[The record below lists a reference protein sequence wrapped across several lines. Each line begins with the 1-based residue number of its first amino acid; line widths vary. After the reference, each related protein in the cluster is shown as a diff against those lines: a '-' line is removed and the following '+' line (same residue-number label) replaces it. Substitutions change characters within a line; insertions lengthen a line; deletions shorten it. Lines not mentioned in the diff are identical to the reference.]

1 MKKWEICIRN
11 INENEMNMTKKFPP
25 TPEELNLTQEQ
36 MIREMYLDRRKS
48 EWPQDVDAYM
58 ITTEELEDIT
68 GLCRKTFERMRERGE
83 LECVK
88 LGHKVRYSLMH
99 LMKVAQS
106 GLFPRNK
113 TMVLSEIFRRKLVS
127 QIESIRKKG
136 DGYD

>member
-11 INENEMNMTKKFPP
+11 INENDMNKTKKFPP

-68 GLCRKTFERMRERGE
+68 GLCRKTFERMR
-83 LECVK
+83 
-88 LGHKVRYSLMH
+88 
-99 LMKVAQS
+99 QS

-113 TMVLSEIFRRKLVS
+113 TMVLSEIFRRRLVS

>member
-1 MKKWEICIRN
+1 
-11 INENEMNMTKKFPP
+11 MTKKFPP
-25 TPEELNLTQEQ
+25 VPEELNLTQEQ
-36 MIREMYLDRRKS
+36 MIREIYLDRRKS

-127 QIESIRKKG
+127 RIESIRKKG